1 MNKLCKSRK
10 FSHPNGINIDTPILV
25 PSFSSKGFSFKEKK
39 GKVHSEAHKLV
50 EMSKEYLHESML
62 VSAFD
67 LHYGYVPTPEE
78 FNCTEMT
85 IIDSGGYETSDFQD
99 LSSITKTNSPILEW
113 DIKML
118 ENALKKWP
126 QTMAGVIVNFDDN
139 LLKNRT
145 DITKQIDDARN
156 FFNKF
161 PNQASDFLIK
171 PETENQNYLTKT
183 IDKIVA
189 DPYIINGFD
198 IIGVTEKEIGD
209 SQLERME
216 NIARLRM
223 ALDKAEISAPIHIFG
238 GLDPINIILYY
249 VAGAEIFDGL
259 TWLKLAYHNGTAIYT
274 QNYFTLDQGVH
285 SKHSVLKW
293 KFFVDNLNFLEKM
306 KFTLI
311 EYANKFDCTIFDDID
326 EKNNGISK
334 IIEKAYNQLLNKIQ

>member
-39 GKVHSEAHKLV
+39 GEVLSETHKLV

-67 LHYGYVPTPEE
+67 LHYGYIPSPKK

-99 LSSITKTNSPILEW
+99 LSNITKTNSPVLDW
-113 DIKML
+113 DINML
-118 ENALKKWP
+118 ETTLKQWP
-126 QTMAGVIVNFDDN
+126 KTMAGVIVNFDDN
-139 LLKNRT
+139 DLKKRK
-145 DITKQIDDARN
+145 DIETQVSEARK
-156 FFNKF
+156 FFKKF
-161 PNQASDFLIK
+161 PDQASDFLIK
-171 PETENQNYLTKT
+171 PETETQHYLKKT

-189 DPYIINGFD
+189 EPNILNGFD
-198 IIGVTEKEIGD
+198 ILGVTEKEIGD
-209 SQLERME
+209 SQLDRME

-223 ALDKAEISAPIHIFG
+223 ALDKAGINSPIHIFG

-259 TWLKLAYHNGTAIYT
+259 TWLKLAYHNGAAIYT

-285 SKHSVLKW
+285 GKHSVLKW

-306 KFTLI
+306 KYTLI
-311 EYANKFDCTIFDDID
+311 EYANEADCKIFDDID
-326 EKNNGISK
+326 ENKNGISK
-334 IIEKAYNQLLNKIQ
+334 IVEKAYSQLLNKIQ